1 MILYLKDH
9 KNCARKFL
17 DLINIFRKVA
27 ECNINIQKQVG
38 YMFTVMNMLRK
49 TRKTTSFTIASEML
63 KNKLNKGD
71 ERSL

>member
-38 YMFTVMNMLRK
+38 YMFTSNEYAEK
-49 TRKTTSFTIASEML
+49 
-63 KNKLNKGD
+63 D
-71 ERSL
+71 